1 LEAGHAI
8 RVGRARQ
15 LFMSAEPEANVVGHT
30 AQLLLEVDEAQDVSE
45 EKFDRDF
52 RPMAATTNATTVY
65 YGTAWDDRTL
75 LERAKQ
81 RHLELERSDGI
92 RRHFE
97 YDWQTIACYNPAYGR
112 YVESERERLGEQHPL
127 FLTQYCL
134 KPISGGGRLFS
145 PGHLAQLR
153 GTHARQQAP
162 RSGETYVA
170 GLDLAGGAS
179 EGATR
184 GDRDATVLTIA
195 RASYP
200 NSAAMLQEPRLEI
213 VEHYAWTGEQ
223 HDTLLPRLADLLRE
237 VWQVRRLA
245 VDSTG
250 LGETIA
256 RMLTTVMGAHAV
268 ASVRFTQESKS
279 RLGYGLLAATN
290 GGRLKL
296 YAGDGSLESRHCHRE
311 LEQARVAYRAN
322 RTMNFFVDPTDGHDD
337 YLMSLALLV
346 EAGSDAAPRTARGR
360 VREGGQPW

>member
-1 LEAGHAI
+1 
-8 RVGRARQ
+8 
-15 LFMSAEPEANVVGHT
+15 MSAEPEANVVGHT

-45 EKFDRDF
+45 EKLDRDF

-92 RRHFE
+92 QRHFE
-97 YDWQTIACYNPAYGR
+97 YDWQTVACYNPAYGR

-134 KPISGGGRLFS
+134 KPISGGGRLLS
-145 PGHLAQLR
+145 PGQLAQLEGR
-153 GTHARQQAP
+153 HARQRAP

-170 GLDLAGGAS
+170 GLDLAGGADDDAAG
-179 EGATR
+179 E
-184 GDRDATVLTIA
+184 RDATVLTIA
-195 RASYP
+195 RAVYP
-200 NSAAMLQEPRLEI
+200 DSAAIVQEPRLEV
-213 VEHYAWTGEQ
+213 VEHYAWTGEP
-223 HDTLLPRLADLLRE
+223 HDALLPRLVDLLQQ

-256 RMLTTVMGAHAV
+256 GFLSTALGSQVV
-268 ASVRFTQESKS
+268 AAVRFTQESKS

-290 GGRLKL
+290 GGRLNL
-296 YAGDGSLESRHCHRE
+296 YAGDGSIESRQCRRE

-322 RTMNFFVDPTDGHDD
+322 RTMNFFVEPADGHDD
-337 YLMSLALLV
+337 YLVSLALTV
-346 EAGSDAAPRTARGR
+346 EAGSDAAPRVARGT
-360 VREGGQPW
+360 VRNS